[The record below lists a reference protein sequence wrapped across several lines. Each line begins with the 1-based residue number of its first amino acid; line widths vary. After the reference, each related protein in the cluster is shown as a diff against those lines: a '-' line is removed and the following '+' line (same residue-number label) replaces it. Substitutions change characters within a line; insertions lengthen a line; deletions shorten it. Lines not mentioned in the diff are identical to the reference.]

1 MGARTPSNAVLAR
14 LPREK
19 AIPRLLKLH
28 GDRFYALARR
38 LCGNTADAEDLVQEI
53 FLQAWRKWQQFQGR
67 SNVTTWLYTIAAR
80 ACRRMHRKR
89 AGQGHSLSL
98 DALSPFNEPQVS
110 VLPGNGDGPAARQVR
125 EEAASRL
132 MAALA
137 QLPAEFRL
145 PVLFKDIFG
154 LSLAQTAE
162 VLEVKEA
169 TVKTRLHRAR
179 LRLRKA
185 LTESLPKRKGPPPAY
200 AKRVCMDLL
209 QAKQDALDHGRRF
222 PVGDEIVCERCRS
235 VFASLE
241 MTQNLCGGMAD
252 GRMPASFL
260 RELLDKLRES

>member
-1 MGARTPSNAVLAR
+1 M
-14 LPREK
+14 PREK
-19 AIPRLLKLH
+19 AIPKLLKLH
-28 GDRFYALARR
+28 GDRLYSLARR
-38 LCGNTADAEDLVQEI
+38 LCGNAADAEDLVQEI

-67 SNVTTWLYTIAAR
+67 SSVTTWLYTIAAR

-89 AGQGHSLSL
+89 AGQGRSLSL
-98 DALSPFNEPQVS
+98 DALSPFNEPRGA
-110 VLPGNGDGPAARQVR
+110 VLPEIGDGPATRQVR

-137 QLPAEFRL
+137 ELPTEFRL

-154 LSLAQTAE
+154 LSLAETAE

-185 LTESLPKRKGPPPAY
+185 LTERLPRRKGPPPAY

-222 PVGDEIVCERCRS
+222 PVGDSIVCERCRS
-235 VFASLE
+235 VFASLDL
-241 MTQNLCGGMAD
+241 TQDLCGRLAD
-252 GRMPASFL
+252 GRMPAPFL
-260 RELLDKLRES
+260 RSLLDKLRES